1 MFSSSAHLYDAIYA
15 ALGKD
20 YAAESAEL
28 VGLVAARRPEAVA
41 WLDVACG
48 TGAHL
53 EHLRS
58 RFEVVGVDLDPAM
71 LQRARERLPGV
82 TLLEADF
89 RTFALGRTFDVV
101 SCLFGSIGYAEGEVE
116 LRAALGSMAAH
127 LAPGGV
133 LIVDGWLRPEAWR
146 DGVVQVVVAE
156 DGPRRIVRVG
166 RSRLEGRRAH
176 LEMHHLVADA
186 GGVEY
191 LVDRHRLT
199 LFAPEEYESALREAG
214 LALEVVA
221 APTPGRD
228 RYVAVAPGAP

>member
-1 MFSSSAHLYDAIYA
+1 MFSSSAPLYDAIYA

-20 YAAESAEL
+20 YAAESDEL
-28 VGLVAARRPEAVA
+28 VALVARRRPSAMT

-53 EHLRS
+53 EYLCR
-58 RFEVVGVDLDPAM
+58 RFDVVGVDLDPAM
-71 LQRARERLPGV
+71 LACASERLPGV
-82 TLLEADF
+82 ALYQADYRTL
-89 RTFALGRTFDVV
+89 ALGRTFDVV
-101 SCLFGSIGYAEGEVE
+101 SCLFGSIGYAEGAAD
-116 LRAALGSMAAH
+116 LRAAVGSMAAH

-133 LIVDGWLRPEAWR
+133 LIVDAWLRPEEWR

-166 RSRLEGRRAH
+166 RSRLEGEHAH
-176 LEMHHLVADA
+176 LEMHHLVADE

-191 LVDRHRLT
+191 LVEHHDLT
-199 LFAPEEYESALREAG
+199 LFTPEAYESALRNAG
-214 LALEVVA
+214 LAPEVVA

-228 RYVAVAPGAP
+228 RYVAVAPSPP

>member
-1 MFSSSAHLYDAIYA
+1 MFSSSAHVYDAIYA

-20 YAAESAEL
+20 YAAESAALVEL
-28 VGLVAARRPEAVA
+28 VARRRPRATT

-53 EHLRS
+53 AHLRR
-58 RFEVVGVDLDPAM
+58 RFDVVGADLDPAM
-71 LQRARERLPGV
+71 LERARERLPGV
-82 TLLEADF
+82 PLHVADYRTL
-89 RTFALGRTFDVV
+89 ALGRSFDVV
-101 SCLFGSIGYAEGEVE
+101 TCLFGSIGYTDGEAE
-116 LRAALGSMAAH
+116 LRAAVGSMAAH

-133 LIVDGWLRPEAWR
+133 VIVDGWLRPEAWR

-186 GGVEY
+186 EGVEH
-191 LVDRHRLT
+191 LVDHHHLT
-199 LFAPEEYESALREAG
+199 LYPPEAYESALRDAG
-214 LALEVVA
+214 LAVEVVV

-228 RYVAVAPGAP
+228 RYVGLAPDAR